1 MEIFWCRVLGIM
13 HVKEI
18 IQNLKY
24 LNFQAK
30 TEMEGSLGLK
40 YAQIGVML
48 IHLVTIFIVFLYWKS
63 DLL

>member
-1 MEIFWCRVLGIM
+1 M

-24 LNFQAK
+24 LKFQAK
-30 TEMEGSLGLK
+30 TEIEDSLGLK

-48 IHLVTIFIVFLYWKS
+48 IRLFSVFIVFLYWKS
-63 DLL
+63 HLL